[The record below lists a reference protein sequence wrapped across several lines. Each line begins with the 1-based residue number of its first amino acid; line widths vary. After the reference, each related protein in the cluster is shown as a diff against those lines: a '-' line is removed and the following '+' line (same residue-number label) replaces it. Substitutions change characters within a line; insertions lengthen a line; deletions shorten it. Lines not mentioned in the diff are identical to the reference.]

1 MTVIQTR
8 AKTAPSRRG
17 RRAVR
22 AATQPAADP
31 VSAGA
36 PALAVAPE
44 VLDDPAAETRSH
56 SGDWAVC
63 SAVPVVLAGQ
73 EVLVGREEVLAVLAV
88 LAGRAG
94 WAAAGGLV
102 VQG

>member
-8 AKTAPSRRG
+8 AKTALSRRG

-36 PALAVAPE
+36 PVLAVAPE
-44 VLDDPAAETRSH
+44 VLDDPAAGTRSH
-56 SGDWAVC
+56 SGDWAAC
-63 SAVPVVLAGQ
+63 SAAPVVLAGRVVLAGQ
-73 EVLVGREEVLAVLAV
+73 AVRVVLV
-88 LAGRAG
+88 GRAG

-102 VQG
+102 APVVQG